1 MKNLIPFV
9 FFLLNIG
16 CYGQRV
22 ITASNRTNT
31 IILDGVLDENE
42 WLKANWSSEF
52 SQMKPIPGEKPTKK
66 TEVAILY
73 DQEAIYIGAK
83 CYDDP
88 DSISRVLSIRDDF
101 NPNLDVFA
109 IFLDTY
115 QDQQNGFMFAV
126 TSKGVQLD
134 SKIFDND
141 FNNLFN
147 LAWRSKVNINEKGW
161 FTEIKIPYSALRFP
175 KSNIQSWNINFARQ
189 ISRFREENTW
199 SEVNPDLENYLL
211 ESGVVKGIKGVEP
224 PLRLAFLPFL
234 SSYTSFSRDEKTF
247 STYNGGMD
255 IKYGVNEAFTLDV
268 TLLPD
273 FGQVVFDKQVLNI
286 SPFEIQFN
294 ENRQFFTE
302 GTELFNKSGIFY
314 SRRIGV
320 QTSSTV
326 YENQLD
332 ANEELK
338 EVPSSVPLINASK
351 ISGRMKNGL
360 GIGIFNGI
368 TAEQKGKAIR
378 TIDGSD
384 HSIDYEREIT
394 ISPLTN
400 YNVIVLDQN
409 LKNNSYINFTNTNV
423 LRQGGFYDANVS
435 SINTSINSKNNDY
448 FIDGEFILSNIIS
461 DSNNLGHSWGAEIGK
476 QRGQLTYEIEYY
488 EESDTYDPN
497 DLGFLRA
504 NNSRVT
510 EASIGYRN
518 FNPNFW
524 NLNKYFTSFSIENE
538 RLYAPNLFGS
548 TSWRAS
554 GTMISRSF
562 NATGIRMNGTIGESN
577 DYFEPRGDIIGEDKF
592 IRPVWT
598 NFRGWFSSNYQKRI
612 AVDAGLGYVDVKRG
626 DWWEW
631 NYDLELRLRLSNELF
646 LIHKWEQKKQFNSEG
661 YAVSFGSPEVNLT
674 DGIIFGNR
682 DRITTTQSLGIDY
695 TVTNRIGI
703 TFRLR
708 NYNAKILYNSFFEL
722 NNEGRLS
729 KIENYDGLDSDGNS
743 VYDINYNAFTIDML
757 FRWVFKP
764 ASELNLVWKNS
775 IFSSNEN
782 VNSNYWSTLNNTL
795 NNGPMNTISI
805 KIIYWLDALYL
816 KRKSKNK

>member
-1 MKNLIPFV
+1 LQREFDHQLREHVGDPLMYAPSQKLSVISEGKVLFRWSCGEDFEFFDLASLTKILFSAPLWVRLLQHSSLDVKDEARVYLPWWKN
-9 FFLLNIG
+9 G
-16 CYGQRV
+16 
-22 ITASNRTNT
+22 
-31 IILDGVLDENE
+31 DGVTVEQLLIHSSGLTWWKPFFKKIKEGSLQKRREQLIELLKKEVPENPGQVCMYSDLSLFYLGLIAE
-42 WLKANWSSEF
+42 EVFQKSLMDLWLETKAQMGYESLHFQKANQLSHKKSSYAPTGFSEWREKELQGEVHDDNAWSF
-52 SQMKPIPGEKPTKK
+52 GG
-66 TEVAILY
+66 VAPH
-73 DQEAIYIGAK
+73 AG
-83 CYDDP
+83 
-88 DSISRVLSIRDDF
+88 
-101 NPNLDVFA
+101 
-109 IFLDTY
+109 
-115 QDQQNGFMFAV
+115 
-126 TSKGVQLD
+126 
-134 SKIFDND
+134 
-141 FNNLFN
+141 LFGG
-147 LAWRSKVNINEKGW
+147 LE
-161 FTEIKIPYSALRFP
+161 
-175 KSNIQSWNINFARQ
+175 
-189 ISRFREENTW
+189 
-199 SEVNPDLENYLL
+199 DLENYLL

-332 ANEELK
+332 TNEELK

-368 TAEQKGKAIR
+368 TAEQTGKAIR

-476 QRGQLTYEIEYY
+476 QRGQLTCGIEYY

-504 NNSRVT
+504 NNSRVM
-510 EASIGYRN
+510 EAYIGYRN

-598 NFRGWFSSNYQKRI
+598 NFRGWFSSNYQKKI
-612 AVDAGLGYVDVKRG
+612 MK
-626 DWWEW
+626 
-631 NYDLELRLRLSNELF
+631 NYL
-646 LIHKWEQKKQFNSEG
+646 K
-661 YAVSFGSPEVNLT
+661 
-674 DGIIFGNR
+674 
-682 DRITTTQSLGIDY
+682 
-695 TVTNRIGI
+695 
-703 TFRLR
+703 
-708 NYNAKILYNSFFEL
+708 
-722 NNEGRLS
+722 
-729 KIENYDGLDSDGNS
+729 
-743 VYDINYNAFTIDML
+743 
-757 FRWVFKP
+757 
-764 ASELNLVWKNS
+764 
-775 IFSSNEN
+775 
-782 VNSNYWSTLNNTL
+782 
-795 NNGPMNTISI
+795 I
-805 KIIYWLDALYL
+805 KIYYIQLFMISLL
-816 KRKSKNK
+816 RILIL